1 MTERE
6 NMTTKFD
13 ELTDELTTM
22 QDTGDFFGN
31 TVLAPNSSQKTSPP
45 TPEQPTEKIFSVSE
59 FSLLLKS
66 VLEGAFG
73 HIKIKGEIQGLKK
86 HSSGTYYFDLKE
98 SIGGKDYILN
108 CVLWKWTKIN
118 VKLEEGL
125 EVIISGKI
133 TAYTGRSSYQIT
145 VEDVEVAGIGALLK
159 IIEERKQKLAKEGLF
174 DPAHKKAIPLLPRV
188 IGVVTSPTGAV
199 IQDIIHRI
207 TDRFPSRIIVY
218 PTAVQGEGADE
229 QITTAINNFNKVT
242 GKNRPD
248 VIIVARGGGSV
259 QDLMPF
265 NEENVVRAV
274 YNSQIPIIS
283 AVGHETDTTLIDYVS
298 DLRAPTPTGA
308 AEKAVPVR
316 TELLANIAEKSNYL
330 THSIL
335 RLFDNFALKIRG
347 LSASIKN
354 PIQFITDAF
363 QRLDDKSSKL
373 DYLATTKL
381 NTTTEKLSFMGKM
394 LESYSFKNV
403 LSRGYAIVWNNNGQI
418 ISNATTLKNESSA
431 TIEFADGKTHIY
443 TTINTI
449 TAPTQIQ
456 MKHTKNDTNQQ
467 KEKGKIHPI
476 QGDLF

>member
-1 MTERE
+1 M
-6 NMTTKFD
+6 NNKFD
-13 ELTDELTTM
+13 EIISETSSFTQDSFLDNISTTSE
-22 QDTGDFFGN
+22 TSKN
-31 TVLAPNSSQKTSPP
+31 TNVSS
-45 TPEQPTEKIFSVSE
+45 TPENPIEKVFSVSE
-59 FSLLLKS
+59 FSNILKS
-66 VLEGAFG
+66 VLENTFG

-125 EVIISGKI
+125 EIIITGKI

-145 VEDVEVAGIGALLK
+145 VEDVEIAGIGVLLK

-174 DPAHKKAIPLLPRV
+174 DPSHKKTIPLLPHV

-229 QITTAINNFNKVT
+229 QITTAINNFNKIT
-242 GKNRPD
+242 GENRPD
-248 VIIVARGGGSV
+248 LIIVARGGGSV

-316 TELLANIAEKSNYL
+316 TELLANITEKSNYL

-335 RLFDNFALKIRG
+335 RLYDNFALKIRS
-347 LSASIKN
+347 LTSAIKN

-373 DYLATTKL
+373 DYLISTKI
-381 NTTTEKLSFMGKM
+381 NNITEKLSFFDKM

-403 LSRGYAIVWNNNGQI
+403 LKRGYAIVWNNNGQI
-418 ISNATTLKNESSA
+418 ISTTQTLKDAPSA
-431 TIEFADGKTHIY
+431 NIEFADGKVSVY
-443 TTINTI
+443 TTNPLNKSQNTPLTSTFI
-449 TAPTQIQ
+449 PTP
-456 MKHTKNDTNQQ
+456 TKPK
-467 KEKGKIHPI
+467 KEKPCKPDKDS
-476 QGDLF
+476 QGCLF